1 MSNKDKE
8 IDENEN
14 KDENDDEMD
23 EEKPLHV
30 YYCLCGQVINFIFYN
45 LIAEILN

>member
-8 IDENEN
+8 STVVNTNDDQNNENEL
-14 KDENDDEMD
+14 D

-30 YYCLCGQVINFIFYN
+30 YYCLCGQVRG
-45 LIAEILN
+45 